1 MTVIGSSRRYA
12 RRRVGRAVRA
22 VGVPLLGLA
31 AVGVTL
37 PAQEAAPAPPGDAP
51 AAGAPAPPADAS
63 GPEVAPYLSLGWG
76 DPPAPGPLLRPTG
89 VDGFTFA
96 FVLSASGCAPRW
108 DGVRPLTGGADERA
122 VRAVRAAGGEP
133 IVSFGGGAGRTLE
146 QDCPD
151 AAALAGAYR
160 KVIRAYGLRAIDVD
174 IETRAYASAAARRK
188 TVEALKRV
196 KAAVPGLSLY
206 VTLPSARTGPDARLI
221 DAAARA
227 GLEPDAWTIMPFAF
241 GEPPRDEAAAQQAGR
256 LDMARATVSAT
267 EGLVARLRSAYGYDA
282 ADAYAHS
289 GISTMNGI
297 TGHQEVVSVA
307 DFRTIARYARRRGLA
322 RLAFWSANR
331 DRPCGTLSYPAEDR
345 CSGVPQ
351 RPWEFTRALTSPG
364 RRS

>member
-1 MTVIGSSRRYA
+1 MT
-12 RRRVGRAVRA
+12 
-22 VGVPLLGLA
+22 VPLLGLA
-31 AVGVTL
+31 ALGLNL
-37 PAQEAAPAPPGDAP
+37 PGGATAPVPRPAAP
-51 AAGAPAPPADAS
+51 

-76 DPPAPGPLLRPTG
+76 DPPAPGRLLRSTG

-160 KVIRAYGLRAIDVD
+160 KVIRAYGLRTIDVD

-188 TVEALKRV
+188 TVEALKQV

-241 GEPPRDEAAAQQAGR
+241 GKPPRDEAAAQQAR
-256 LDMARATVSAT
+256 RVDMARATVSAT
-267 EGLVARLRSAYGYDA
+267 EGLVARLRSAYGYDR

-297 TGHQEVVSVA
+297 TGHQEVVSVE
-307 DFRTIARYARRRGLA
+307 DFRTIARYARGHGLA
-322 RLAFWSANR
+322 RLAFWSVNR
-331 DRPCGTLSYPAEDR
+331 DRPCGKLPYPAEDR

-351 RPWEFTRALTSPG
+351 RPWEFTRALTSPE